1 MALRPEDLV
10 SYQLKKAVRGYST
23 EQVDELLDQI
33 ADQIERS
40 DRELDELRERVR
52 DTEARLAE
60 ALENESAIRRTVAA
74 TEGVAERALQEAREQ
89 ADELREACE
98 AEVRAQLEAAEA
110 EAARIVD
117 EAREQAD
124 RRLADAE
131 RSADGVEDRAM
142 RIIEAAEA
150 EAQSELRAA
159 REQRGAI
166 EIRLDALRA
175 LADRNRAVYEQHLL
189 AQLDQ
194 LRLLDG
200 APGVALDY
208 VPPVEPPPVLG
219 VDAPVPDDADA
230 SVPDDADGDLDDED
244 LPADEP
250 DRSALPDAVGPLG
263 SPPEPSWYHQGDDR

>member
-10 SYQLKKAVRGYST
+10 NYQLKKAVRGYST
-23 EQVDELLDQI
+23 EQVDELLDQL

-40 DRELDELRERVR
+40 DRELDELRQRVR

-60 ALENESAIRRTVAA
+60 ALESESAVRRTVAA

-98 AEVRAQLEAAEA
+98 AEVRQQLEAAEA
-110 EAARIVD
+110 EAARIV
-117 EAREQAD
+117 
-124 RRLADAE
+124 ADAE
-131 RSADGVEDRAM
+131 RSAGGVEERAM
-142 RIIEAAEA
+142 RIIEAAED

-159 REQRGAI
+159 REQRAAV

-175 LADRNRAVYEQHLL
+175 LAERNRAVYEQHLL

-194 LRLLDG
+194 LRVLDG

-208 VPPVEPPPVLG
+208 VPPVEPPPVLD
-219 VDAPVPDDADA
+219 VDAPVPDDEAA
-230 SVPDDADGDLDDED
+230 ADDADPGDG
-244 LPADEP
+244 P
-250 DRSALPDAVGPLG
+250 DHSAFPDVAGQLG
-263 SPPEPSWYHQGDDR
+263 SPPEPSWYDQGDDR